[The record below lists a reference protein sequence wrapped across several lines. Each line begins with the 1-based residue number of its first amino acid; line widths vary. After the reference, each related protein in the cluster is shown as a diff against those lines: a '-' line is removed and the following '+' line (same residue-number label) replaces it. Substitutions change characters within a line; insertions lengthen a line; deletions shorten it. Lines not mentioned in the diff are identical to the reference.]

1 MSWTSRKCSGITRRS
16 TARSLVLTDY
26 ARCLSDNIYVTKIL
40 TMTNI
45 HDTNIELLNDLY
57 LIVAGTDLS
66 RSKMNKTKLFA
77 YLYQQIE
84 IEENNFINSTK

>member
-1 MSWTSRKCSGITRRS
+1 
-16 TARSLVLTDY
+16 
-26 ARCLSDNIYVTKIL
+26 
-40 TMTNI
+40 MTNI
-45 HDTNIELLNDLY
+45 HDTTIEVLNDLY

-84 IEENNFINSTK
+84 IEENKFINSTK

>member
-1 MSWTSRKCSGITRRS
+1 
-16 TARSLVLTDY
+16 
-26 ARCLSDNIYVTKIL
+26 
-40 TMTNI
+40 MTNI

-84 IEENNFINSTK
+84 IEENKLDEVCEYTGADDDSNDPCNLAKGL

>member
-1 MSWTSRKCSGITRRS
+1 
-16 TARSLVLTDY
+16 
-26 ARCLSDNIYVTKIL
+26 
-40 TMTNI
+40 MTNI

-66 RSKMNKTKLFA
+66 RGKMNKTKLFA

-84 IEENNFINSTK
+84 IEENKFINSTK

>member
-1 MSWTSRKCSGITRRS
+1 MSWTLRKCSGIIRRS
-16 TARSLVLTDY
+16 TAKSPALTDY
-26 ARCLSDNIYVTKIL
+26 ARSSFDNIYVTKIL

-66 RSKMNKTKLFA
+66 RSKIDKQSLFS
-77 YLYQQIE
+77 YLQDALE
-84 IEENNFINSTK
+84 IEENKFINSTK

>member
-1 MSWTSRKCSGITRRS
+1 
-16 TARSLVLTDY
+16 
-26 ARCLSDNIYVTKIL
+26 
-40 TMTNI
+40 MTNI
-45 HDTNIELLNDLY
+45 NHTTIEVLNDLY

-84 IEENNFINSTK
+84 IEENKLDEVCEYTGADDDSNDPCNLAKGL